1 MNHRLFRFI
10 HICQRTK
17 RSEKGNFTIEASLIF
32 PIIFL
37 LTVSFLFIS
46 IFMYQK
52 VTLFYIA
59 SQAAERA
66 AHSWNNSY
74 KDPFTGEFQMGKSDG
89 LYWRLTDDRLLDL
102 LLGLNSRY
110 EPAHVTLGSPTS
122 SNRLP
127 QQKLQKMANKMPN
140 GINGKLIY
148 QNSIYKRSIIVELES
163 SLNMPSFVGHLIGDK
178 ISARASASV
187 SDPVEFIRTVDLV
200 LNYSHILKDQ
210 AGKILKKQKDG
221 EK

>member
-1 MNHRLFRFI
+1 M
-10 HICQRTK
+10 K
-17 RSEKGNFTIEASLIF
+17 RSERGSFTIEASLIF
-32 PIIFL
+32 PIVFL

-66 AHSWNNSY
+66 AHNWNNSY
-74 KDPFTGEFQMGKSDG
+74 KDPFTGEFQMGESDG

-110 EPAHVTLGSPTS
+110 EPVHVTLGSQTS

-127 QQKLQKMANKMPN
+127 QQKLQKMANKIPN
-140 GINGKLIY
+140 GIKGKMIY
-148 QNSIYKRSIIVELES
+148 QNSISKQSIIVELES
-163 SLNMPSFVGHLIGDK
+163 PIKIPSFVAHLIGDK
-178 ISARASASV
+178 VSARASANV
-187 SDPVEFIRTVDLV
+187 NDPVEFIRTVDLV
-200 LNYSHILKDQ
+200 LNYSDILKEQ
-210 AGKILKKQKDG
+210 AGKILKRQKEG